1 MSEAS
6 KQFQQL
12 VASGAPIGE
21 VMSVNNFLIWVKGL
35 QPVTLHALIAFEDGS
50 SGFVRQIAA
59 DRVLVLHLGDP
70 THLRSGSLAVVQAA
84 QIMAKVGK
92 DYIGRVVSVLG
103 EPLDG
108 KGLIASDGNWP
119 IFNGAPAIF
128 ERELLSDQLETGLVS
143 VDALF
148 PVVRGQRMALLGDSK
163 AGKTTLAT
171 QVAINQKNTDQ
182 TVIYVL
188 IAKRRSDVD
197 TLINRLSENGALQ
210 KSIIVVSTIFESL
223 VLSYLA
229 PYVGCAM
236 GEYLWQQL
244 GTDTLVIYDDLTAHA
259 QAHREISLLAGVS
272 PGRDSYP
279 GDMFHAHSSLLERA
293 GRLHKNK
300 KCQTCIPIVL
310 AEGGDITAY
319 LPTNIM
325 SITDGQWI
333 LDMDI
338 FREGIRPAVNTGL
351 SVTRVGDRGHNDRQK
366 KQSGITMKLLSAY
379 SQAQEF
385 AHFGSELS
393 AEAQRDMVRGRKMRE
408 LFNQIPGETY
418 NLISQ
423 QLMLD
428 ILLDEVGGDKVE
440 VAQLKKIIT
449 QSASLVKSD
458 DSYQHILDHIK
469 GQLGLPISAP
479 VPAAQAASPAPAPA
493 PAVAPAQPPGQS
505 GAKQ

>member
-6 KQFQQL
+6 KQFQNL
-12 VASGAPIGE
+12 INSGAPVGE
-21 VMSVNNFLIWVKGL
+21 VLSINSFLIWVRGL

-50 SGFVRQIAA
+50 SGFVREILP
-59 DRVLVLHLGDP
+59 DRVLVMHLGDP
-70 THLRSGSLAVVQAA
+70 RHLRTGSLAVVQTP
-84 QIMAKVGK
+84 QIMARVGK

-108 KGLIASDGNWP
+108 KGVIAPDGSWP
-119 IFNGAPAIF
+119 IFNQAPAIF
-128 ERELLSDQLETGLVS
+128 ERELLSDQLETGVVS
-143 VDALF
+143 IDALF
-148 PVVRGQRMALLGDSK
+148 PIVRGQRMAMLGDSK
-163 AGKTTLAT
+163 SGKTTLAT
-171 QVAINQKNTDQ
+171 QIAINQKNTDQ

-188 IAKRRSDVD
+188 VAKRRSDVD
-197 TLINRLSENGALQ
+197 SLINRLSENGAME
-210 KSIIVVSTIFESL
+210 KSIVIVSTVFESL

-229 PYVGCAM
+229 PYIGCAM
-236 GEYLWQQL
+236 GEYLWQQI
-244 GTDTLVIYDDLTAHA
+244 GTDVLVIYDDLTAHA

-293 GRLHKNK
+293 GRLARNK
-300 KCQTCIPIVL
+300 KCLTCIPIVM
-310 AEGGDITAY
+310 ADSGDITAY

-333 LDMDI
+333 LDMDV

-366 KQSGITMKLLSAY
+366 RQAGDTLKLLGAY
-379 SQAQEF
+379 SQAKEF

-393 AEAQRDMVRGRKMRE
+393 SDAQRDMIRGTKVRA
-408 LFNQIPGETY
+408 LFSQIPGETY

-428 ILLDEVGGDKVE
+428 ILLDQNSASKVD
-440 VAQLKKIIT
+440 VAQLKKMIV
-449 QSASLVKSD
+449 QSSSLVKSD
-458 DSYQHILDHIK
+458 DSYQHLLDHIR
-469 GQLGLPISAP
+469 GELGLPPAAAAAP
-479 VPAAQAASPAPAPA
+479 PVSRPAQQAPPPSVPAGGAQ
-493 PAVAPAQPPGQS
+493 
-505 GAKQ
+505 